1 MPHSHPTE
9 NLVMVLSG
17 TVLYG
22 EGDKFDPAKL
32 KAYPAG
38 SFIVEK
44 PNSPHYLSAKGP
56 AVIPG
61 FGPREVQLRLR

>member
-1 MPHSHPTE
+1 VDVHAGYYDRTAVGILPLTTCR
-9 NLVMVLSG
+9 VLSRINGADDSIG

-38 SFIVEK
+38 SFIVE
-44 PNSPHYLSAKGP
+44 NR
-56 AVIPG
+56 IC
-61 FGPREVQLRLR
+61 RIT